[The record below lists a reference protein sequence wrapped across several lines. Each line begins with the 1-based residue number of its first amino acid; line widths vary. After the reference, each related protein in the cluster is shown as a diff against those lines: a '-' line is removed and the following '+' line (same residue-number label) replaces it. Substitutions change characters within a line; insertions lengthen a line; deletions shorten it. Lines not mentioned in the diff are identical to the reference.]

1 MAKKCKLAFRWIKN
15 ETDSL
20 VNKQKK
26 SGSEVGLSRNQM
38 D

>member
-26 SGSEVGLSRNQM
+26 VEARWV
-38 D
+38 

>member
-26 SGSEVGLSRNQM
+26 WKRGGFK
-38 D
+38 